1 MFDNLIFIIEIL
13 GTIAF
18 SISGVLVARE
28 KKMDIFGTIVLGAA
42 TAVGGG
48 ITRDL
53 ILGLTPPQIFLTP
66 VYVTVSFITSCIL
79 FIWFYYRKNSGFEV
93 LGHAY
98 ETVFNAAD
106 SFGLAAFS
114 ISGIETAINAGHRN
128 NMFLVVFVGTI
139 TAVGGG
145 ILRDIL
151 AGQMPLI
158 LQKRVYAV
166 AAIIGAIV
174 FYVLNIRFA
183 MDEMIASFAC
193 IVIVVLIRYLAIRF
207 EWNLPSL

>member
-18 SISGVLVARE
+18 SISGVLVAKE

-48 ITRDL
+48 VTRDL
-53 ILGLTPPQIFLTP
+53 ILGITPPLMFINP
-66 VYVTVSFITSCIL
+66 VYVTISFVTSCIL
-79 FIWFYYRKNSGFEV
+79 FIWFYYRKNSG
-93 LGHAY
+93 LGNPGLVY
-98 ETVFNAAD
+98 ETIFNAAD
-106 SFGLAAFS
+106 SFGLAAFA
-114 ISGIETAINAGHRN
+114 ISGIQTAINMGHQN
-128 NMFLVVFVGTI
+128 NMFLVVFVGAI

-158 LQKRVYAV
+158 LQKRIYAV
-166 AAIIGAIV
+166 AAIVGAVV
-174 FYVLNIRFA
+174 FYVLCITWRL
-183 MDEMIASFAC
+183 DEVIASIAC

-207 EWNLPSL
+207 EWDLPSL

>member
-1 MFDNLIFIIEIL
+1 MFDNLIFVIEIL

-28 KKMDIFGTIVLGAA
+28 KKMDIFGTVVLGAS

-48 ITRDL
+48 VTRDL
-53 ILGLTPPQIFLTP
+53 ILGITPPLMFLTP
-66 VYVTVSFITSCIL
+66 VYVTVSFVTSCIL
-79 FIWFYYRKNSGFEV
+79 FIWFYYRKSSGFEA

-98 ETVFNAAD
+98 ETAFNAAD
-106 SFGLAAFS
+106 SFGLAAFA
-114 ISGIETAINAGHRN
+114 ISGIETAINTGHQG
-128 NMFLVVFVGTI
+128 NMFLIVFVGTI

-166 AAIIGAIV
+166 AAIVGAMV
-174 FYVLNIRFA
+174 FYVLNICFS
-183 MDEMIASFAC
+183 MDKMIAALAC